1 MVGTYPGMVAS
12 LPRIDYTLVMAKT
25 TKAPAYD
32 LPPVDVG
39 DDEPPETIGKKTT
52 YWNDQ
57 VRELKALSETV
68 HADLY
73 DEDDAGNRVLPTGLV
88 PNDVKKGW
96 RFYVNAQGKAHDIP
110 KKFPGIERRQAPHNG
125 KAGLWMRYNPV
136 LAAKIAGETA
146 ESTNTPAEDGAE
158 TAAK

>member
-1 MVGTYPGMVAS
+1 MT
-12 LPRIDYTLVMAKT
+12 KT

-57 VRELKALSETV
+57 VRELKTLSETV

-73 DEDDAGNRVLPTGLV
+73 DGDALKNGLD
-88 PNDVKKGW
+88 PADVKKGW
-96 RFYVNAQGKAHDIP
+96 RFYVGAEGKAHDIP

-125 KAGLWMRYNPV
+125 KKGLWMRYNPV
-136 LAAKIAGETA
+136 LAARINASAA
-146 ESTNTPAEDGAE
+146 ETPAVAAE
-158 TAAK
+158 TGTK